1 MVCVRHKD
9 FTLRDRNKCVEL
21 DTRFSLA
28 LQRMPS
34 SVQLFRLSLE
44 TSYCSTTESHL
55 FHDLITQFFLRSLQC
70 GIVVMGV
77 IDAFVYAQNHHHR
90 NIENPSNFG
99 DCTKGRVRFMTA
111 ITPSYAHL
119 YQLICLTGHIPATL
133 HSNFPLPAAKARYA
147 HILCMYCSSL

>member
-1 MVCVRHKD
+1 
-9 FTLRDRNKCVEL
+9 
-21 DTRFSLA
+21 
-28 LQRMPS
+28 
-34 SVQLFRLSLE
+34 
-44 TSYCSTTESHL
+44 
-55 FHDLITQFFLRSLQC
+55 
-70 GIVVMGV
+70 MGV

-133 HSNFPLPAAKARYA
+133 HSKFPLPAAKARYA
-147 HILCMYCSSL
+147 HLPNARATTRERGNDFQGWAILTGVLARLMAKSLPDGVLSHDLSMEEYTSCLVQFSQPKLILFFFFWCHNTPQQHR